1 MSCCNPTHTPDYPRA
16 AARAHGW
23 SIATFVVGIILVDP
37 FKIIAG
43 SMPIC
48 CLRPGPGGNAKCL
61 ITASCILLFVD
72 TILSLAWMGVFINEY
87 VEYKDQFHGYYEE
100 GNKIAKTWLVI
111 FIIGGAISAVFDL
124 IAGTVMFLAARALQ
138 HVEK

>member
-1 MSCCNPTHTPDYPRA
+1 MSCCNPTRTPDYPRA

-23 SIATFVVGIILVDP
+23 SIASLVVGIILIDP

-61 ITASCILLFVD
+61 FSLLPRA
-72 TILSLAWMGVFINEY
+72 T
-87 VEYKDQFHGYYEE
+87 
-100 GNKIAKTWLVI
+100 
-111 FIIGGAISAVFDL
+111 
-124 IAGTVMFLAARALQ
+124 LAAWTTDVIAALRAGQ
-138 HVEK
+138 SSSV

>member
-1 MSCCNPTHTPDYPRA
+1 MSCCNPTRTPDYPRA

-23 SIATFVVGIILVDP
+23 SIASLVVGIILIDP

-61 ITASCILLFVD
+61 FSLLHD
-72 TILSLAWMGVFINEY
+72 CCAP
-87 VEYKDQFHGYYEE
+87 
-100 GNKIAKTWLVI
+100 
-111 FIIGGAISAVFDL
+111 
-124 IAGTVMFLAARALQ
+124 AG
-138 HVEK
+138 